1 VITSA
6 NRLITSGSSI
16 AAGEIRGLAEVR
28 DRLRWVKANLAQRIL
43 RRGLLAGTRVI
54 RDRAREAVPVESG
67 ALRAAI
73 INQTNRRGAN
83 RQELIAS
90 VRIARRVYGFDA
102 EGRRGVAGTY
112 GRKRG
117 TILSAA
123 LGGRQKG
130 LNGFRVPRLYAHLV
144 EFGTK
149 PHRIKTYQ
157 HPGAKAQPFLRPAVD
172 GDRAEILD
180 AVVEKVR
187 EDLDREAR

>member
-1 VITSA
+1 MASA
-6 NRLITSGSSI
+6 IRLITTQSRLP
-16 AAGEIRGLAEVR
+16 AGEIRGLAEVR
-28 DRLRWVKANLAQRIL
+28 DRLRTIKAGMAQRIL

-54 RDRAREAVPVESG
+54 RDRARASVPVKSG

-90 VRIARRVYGFDA
+90 VRIARRVYGFNA
-102 EGRRGVAGTY
+102 EGRRGVAGRY
-112 GRKRG
+112 GKKAG
-117 TILSAA
+117 TVLSAA
-123 LGGRQKG
+123 LLGRQKG
-130 LNGFRVPRLYAHLV
+130 LDGFVVPRLYAHLV

-157 HPGAKAQPFLRPAVD
+157 HPGAKAQPFLRPAVA
-172 GDRAEILD
+172 GDRSEILD
-180 AVVEKVR
+180 AVVAKVR